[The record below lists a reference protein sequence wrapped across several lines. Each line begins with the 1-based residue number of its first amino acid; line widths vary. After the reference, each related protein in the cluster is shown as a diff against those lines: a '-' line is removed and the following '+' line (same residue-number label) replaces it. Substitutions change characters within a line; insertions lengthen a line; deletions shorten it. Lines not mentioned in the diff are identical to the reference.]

1 MGRYYI
7 ATLGCKLN
15 QFDSARAEGWL
26 REGRHTP
33 TDDPAQAD
41 LIVLNTCTV
50 TMKAD
55 ADGRRLARRLR
66 RLNPQARIIA
76 TGCYAEREPRALEE
90 LGVLDEVVGLSQR
103 ERLPSLLGATET
115 CSTASIDLF
124 FGDRSRAFLRV
135 QEGCDLACSYCVI
148 PSVRGPSRSTTPETI
163 VAAARRLARRG
174 VREIGLTGVNTGS
187 WGADLEPRR
196 ALSDLL
202 ETLLDALAG
211 EAVPPRLRLN
221 SLEPRTID
229 RRLLDLMATASPQ
242 IAPHLQ
248 IPLQSGSDRVLARM
262 SRNYRRRHYRAVIEM
277 AVERVPGICL
287 GADVITGFP
296 GEQPEDHR
304 RTMAFIADL
313 PLAYLH
319 VFTYSPRPTTRA
331 ADLSDPVPERVAG
344 RRTTEL
350 RTLGEEKARAFRAQ
364 ALGRVL
370 PALGLDAVADDGSRR
385 ALTANY
391 IEVLVADAPR
401 AELFDL
407 RVTGLEDE
415 GRVVRGVVA

>member
-1 MGRYYI
+1 
-7 ATLGCKLN
+7 
-15 QFDSARAEGWL
+15 
-26 REGRHTP
+26 
-33 TDDPAQAD
+33 
-41 LIVLNTCTV
+41 
-50 TMKAD
+50 
-55 ADGRRLARRLR
+55 
-66 RLNPQARIIA
+66 
-76 TGCYAEREPRALEE
+76 
-90 LGVLDEVVGLSQR
+90 
-103 ERLPSLLGATET
+103 
-115 CSTASIDLF
+115 
-124 FGDRSRAFLRV
+124 
-135 QEGCDLACSYCVI
+135 
-148 PSVRGPSRSTTPETI
+148 
-163 VAAARRLARRG
+163 
-174 VREIGLTGVNTGS
+174 
-187 WGADLEPRR
+187 
-196 ALSDLL
+196 
-202 ETLLDALAG
+202 
-211 EAVPPRLRLN
+211 
-221 SLEPRTID
+221 
-229 RRLLDLMATASPQ
+229 MATASPQ
-242 IAPHLQ
+242 LAPHLQ